1 LKIILYDLG
10 QFVQIDFVASRQ
22 RTEPEPDN
30 MKTTTTM
37 IQSSTTLTARSVCD
51 YDCIFSLEVIE
62 RKGCW
67 ATIKY
72 MGVVSRTKIKTDDR
86 GEYIMPKKYSMAPI
100 FRA

>member
-1 LKIILYDLG
+1 
-10 QFVQIDFVASRQ
+10 
-22 RTEPEPDN
+22 
-30 MKTTTTM
+30 M

-51 YDCIFSLEVIE
+51 YDCIFSLDVIE

-72 MGVVSRTKIKTDDR
+72 MGRVSRTKIRTDES
-86 GEYIMPKKYSMAPI
+86 GVEYLMPEKYSMAPI